1 MQRVSVQYTRVVI
14 VMEINAM
21 SSFGEKELKKFG
33 WREGK
38 GLGVAEDGMTE
49 PIRVT
54 VKGDTKGVGYLQQQ
68 YTEEFDN
75 EWWRQAY
82 NTSAESVVVS
92 NKCDDVVIDRRIV
105 ERREKVKRRTEFVAE
120 GECIEGDGGIE
131 VRDIDRVRQESELIS
146 LYNKNEASK
155 NYKTPGGKQKRI
167 AEQEARMEKKR
178 KTTSKASQQVN

>member
-1 MQRVSVQYTRVVI
+1 
-14 VMEINAM
+14 M
-21 SSFGEKELKKFG
+21 SSFGEKELRKFG

-38 GLGVAEDGMTE
+38 GLGIAEDGITE

-54 VKGDTKGVGYLQQQ
+54 VKGDTKGVGYQQQQ

-75 EWWRQAY
+75 EWWKQAY
-82 NTSAESVVVS
+82 NTSADSVVV
-92 NKCDDVVIDRRIV
+92 NNECDDVVIDRKVV
-105 ERREKVKRRTEFVAE
+105 ERRETVKRVTGFVAE
-120 GECIEGDGGIE
+120 GECSERGGGIE
-131 VRDIDRVRQESELIS
+131 IRDIDRVRQESELIS

-178 KTTSKASQQVN
+178 KTTSKACQHVN